1 MKATRISEL
10 SALPTAE
17 LSAKLDDAYKELF
30 NLRFQRAQGQ
40 LTDSNS
46 IKTVRH
52 NIARLKTILRQRSL
66 AAQEK
71 QEKKV

>member
-17 LSAKLDDAYKELF
+17 LSGKLDDAYKELF